1 MSQPIRVY
9 NTLSRTKEPFQPFED
24 NHVRIYAC
32 GVTPYADAHIGHA
45 RPTLIWSVIR
55 KYLRMRG
62 YRVSLVQNFTDVD
75 DKIIERASAEGID
88 ALQLAARYSRKYLES
103 MRRLGIEDAD
113 HYPLVSEHI
122 PDIIEMIEALVER
135 GFAYAVDGDV
145 FYDVTRFRDYGK
157 LSGQRLD
164 ELMAGTRFE
173 TDERKRNPMDFAL
186 WKAAKPGEPAWDS
199 PWGPGRPGWHIECS
213 AMSLKYLGNHIDFHG
228 GGIDLVFPH
237 HENEIAQ
244 SEAYTGIAPFVRF
257 WVHNGLVNMEA
268 EKMSKSLGNVV
279 SVETL
284 LEKYPAPLLRFFLLN
299 THYRSPLEL
308 SDEMLE
314 DAGRG
319 WRRLVDAVKELR
331 AFLQERGISRGSE
344 GTETSAG
351 DAAGDA
357 AGHAAGD
364 AAGDA
369 TGHAA
374 GHATGDAAPGTGAA
388 PELGDRTSALS
399 STVDVEAF
407 RADLDA
413 AGRRYAEV
421 VSSTPRRFD
430 EAMADDFNTA
440 LAMAVLFD
448 LARATNAFRQ
458 HLAGRG
464 AEVTGAEA
472 TLLLEAERS
481 FALFGD
487 ELLGVL
493 DDGDATSSDRGGV
506 DGRLTEALITLLL
519 DVRQQARKARDWAMA
534 DGIRDRLHELGIVIE
549 DTPDGSRWSVRR
561 DV

>member
-9 NTLSRTKEPFQPFED
+9 NTLSRTKEPFQPFD
-24 NHVRIYAC
+24 GDHVRIYAC

-75 DKIIERASAEGID
+75 DKIIERASTEGVD
-88 ALQLAARYSRKYLES
+88 ALQLAAHYSEKYLQS

-122 PDIIEMIEALVER
+122 PDIIEMIETLVER

-145 FYDVTRFRDYGK
+145 FYDVTRFPDYGK

-164 ELMAGTRFE
+164 ELVAGTRFE

-244 SEAYTGIAPFVRF
+244 SEAYTGVAPFVRF

-284 LEKYPAPLLRFFLLN
+284 LEKHPAPLLRFFLLN

-308 SDEMLE
+308 SDELME
-314 DAGRG
+314 DARRG
-319 WRRLVDAVKELR
+319 WRRLVDAVTQLR
-331 AFLQERGISRGSE
+331 AFLLERSISPAAE
-344 GTETSAG
+344 ETETSAF
-351 DAAGDA
+351 
-357 AGHAAGD
+357 
-364 AAGDA
+364 
-369 TGHAA
+369 
-374 GHATGDAAPGTGAA
+374 
-388 PELGDRTSALS
+388 R
-399 STVDVEAF
+399 STVDVDALPH
-407 RADLDA
+407 LDE

-421 VSSTPRRFD
+421 VSDTPRRFD

-440 LAMAVLFD
+440 LAMAALFD

-458 HLAGRG
+458 HLAGRS
-464 AEVTGAEA
+464 AEVTEAEA
-472 TLLLEAERS
+472 MLLLAAERS
-481 FALFGD
+481 FALFGG

-493 DDGDATSSDRGGV
+493 DDGDATSSERGGV

-534 DGIRDRLHELGIVIE
+534 DGIRDRLQELGIVIE
-549 DTPDGSRWSVRR
+549 DTPGGSRWSVRG